1 MCQHLYLDSRSWL
14 KNSTTF
20 ISIYYISCNM
30 LVITNKFLENLK
42 EKQLVDLNL
51 KNILTLLDT
60 NKAKGFSTRK
70 IVS

>member
-1 MCQHLYLDSRSWL
+1 L